1 MELKFSDRLKEL
13 RHEKGLNQ
21 IELAKQLGVSNG
33 IISLWENNLREPG
46 MYSLVQIAAFFDVSV
61 DYLVGLRDTP

>member
-46 MYSLVQIAAFFDVSV
+46 MYSLVQIAVFFDVSV

>member
-1 MELKFSDRLKEL
+1 MDVCFSDRLKEL
-13 RHEKGLNQ
+13 RHERGLNQ

-46 MYSLVQIAAFFDVSV
+46 MYSLVQIAIFFDVSL
-61 DYLVGLRDTP
+61 DYLVGLTNNP

>member
-46 MYSLVQIAAFFDVSV
+46 RYSLVQIAVFFDVSV